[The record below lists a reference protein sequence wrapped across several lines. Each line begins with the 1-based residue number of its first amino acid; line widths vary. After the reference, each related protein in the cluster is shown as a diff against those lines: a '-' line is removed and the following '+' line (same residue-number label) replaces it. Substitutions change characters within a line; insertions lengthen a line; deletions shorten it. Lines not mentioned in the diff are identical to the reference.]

1 MGGLEF
7 RRMTP
12 PERHPHA
19 PILIVEDH
27 EDVRGGLLSMLQSL
41 GYWTISAKHG
51 QEALALLRSG
61 PRPALILLD
70 LVMPVMDGW
79 QFRREQLRDPA
90 LAEIPVV
97 ILSSYVERF
106 TQGDRLTLGI
116 PVVLQKPVLPD
127 ELQAAVERYAG
138 VLTDRGNERGAQ
150 GTTGRAGS

>member
-1 MGGLEF
+1 MEGLEF
-7 RRMTP
+7 SGMTP
-12 PERHPHA
+12 PERRPQA

-27 EDVRGGLLSMLQSL
+27 EDVRGGLLSMLQAH

-70 LVMPVMDGW
+70 LLMPVMDGW
-79 QFRREQLRDPA
+79 EFRQEQLKDPA
-90 LAEIPVV
+90 LADIPVV

-106 TQGDRLTLGI
+106 TEGDRRTLGI
-116 PVVLQKPVLPD
+116 PVVLPKPVLPD
-127 ELQAAVERYAG
+127 DLLAAVERYAG

-150 GTTGRAGS
+150 GTKGVAGP